1 MIQTFKEVKIKE
13 NSSGKKHSIK
23 YLGIKLDVKESLTRS
38 WLSHLINK
46 PMWGAWMW
54 LSSRVLA

>member
-46 PMWGAWMW
+46 PMWGAWM
-54 LSSRVLA
+54 